1 MIPAN
6 SKIKQTTLEKIA
18 KRYQVGG
25 STAAS
30 WSLDPTF
37 PGFLDKGWGK
47 TQLYDETA
55 VDKWVLEHKPE
66 AWVAAHPKQK
76 EKATALPAGNAK
88 DLLPLKL
95 IGQIEGRFLS
105 REATPI
111 ATLRT
116 YISKGDLAR
125 PDRRPDDGGKPEVKQ
140 DMWFRETAYA
150 YITRRRNVRRKS
162 GGDEQREPSEFL
174 KRHFEENPGL
184 LTLEQIAELDGQ
196 EHGRKPTALTTLKI
210 YISQGKLARPDRVPG
225 DDREPAVDERMWE
238 PETALPYLCRPA
250 SRRSPA
256 KAAEDE
262 AAEVQPS
269 ESLKRYFAEN
279 PGLLTLEKIAELDG
293 REQGRPKA
301 TALSTLRVYISQG
314 KLARPDRVP
323 GDGKEPAVDEQ
334 MWTPPAAL
342 PFLATPRQ
350 ASRGKV
356 APAMPAAHELRKPS
370 EFLKRYL
377 KKNPGPLTLKVIA
390 ELDAREQGR
399 EKPTAQSTLRA
410 YISRGVLAR
419 PDRLP
424 NDGKT
429 PAVDEQMWTS
439 KTALPYLLRPL
450 GRRSTAAKAA
460 ADGGPQD
467 ADQ

>member
-6 SKIKQTTLEKIA
+6 SKIKQTSLEKVA
-18 KRYQVGG
+18 KRYKVGG

-30 WSLDPTF
+30 WSLEPTF
-37 PGFLDKGWGK
+37 PAVLDKGWGK
-47 TQLYDETA
+47 TQLYDEAA
-55 VDKWVLEHKPE
+55 VDEWVRKHKPE
-66 AWVAAHPKQK
+66 DWVTAHPKQK
-76 EKATALPAGNAK
+76 FAALPAGDAK
-88 DLLPLKL
+88 DLLPLKR
-95 IGQIEGRFLS
+95 IGELEGRFLS
-105 REATPI
+105 REPTPV

-116 YISKGDLAR
+116 YISKGVLPR
-125 PDRRPDDGGKPEVKQ
+125 PDRRPNDGGSPAVEQ

-162 GGDEQREPSEFL
+162 NGDKKREPSEFL
-174 KRHFEENPGL
+174 KGYFEKNPGL
-184 LTLEQIAELDGQ
+184 LTLEKIAELDGR
-196 EHGRKPTALTTLKI
+196 EHGREPTALTTLKI

-225 DDREPAVDERMWE
+225 DGKTPAVDEPMWT
-238 PETALPYLCRPA
+238 PESALPFLCRPG

-256 KAAEDE
+256 KSAEGE
-262 AAEVQPS
+262 NLEVEPS
-269 ESLKRYFAEN
+269 EFLKGYFEKN

-323 GDGKEPAVDEQ
+323 GDGKTPVVDEP
-334 MWTPPAAL
+334 MWTPESAL

-350 ASRGKV
+350 ASRGKA
-356 APAMPAAHELRKPS
+356 APATPAAHELREPS
-370 EFLKRYL
+370 EFLKQYFE
-377 KKNPGPLTLKVIA
+377 KNPGLLTLKKIA

-399 EKPTAQSTLRA
+399 EKPTAQSTLKA

-419 PDRLP
+419 ADRLP

-429 PAVDEQMWTS
+429 PAVDEPMWTPE
-439 KTALPYLLRPL
+439 TALPYLLRPL
-450 GRRSTAAKAA
+450 GRRNTAKAA
-460 ADGGPQD
+460 VDGRPQD